1 MSKKDYTVRAAQCD
15 HKADYNYIYE
25 TLKQIT
31 APLTKSWKR
40 IEKARKIVIK
50 LNMMKPVDKIVKFQG
65 RRQEL
70 VDDAVCRAFLQ
81 LLREH
86 NDQKIFA
93 TDTNPYADNKLTPED
108 FNYASHLKEFDVTYV
123 DSNRP
128 PWAVYEVPG
137 GGNMFDQYILN
148 KVFQDA
154 DEVISVSKMKNHS
167 FMGITLCMKNL
178 FGLPPIVPPAGRVRT
193 YYHHA
198 IRLSYVLPDLAMI
211 TNPCLNIID
220 GLVGQKG
227 REWGGEG
234 RVGNVLIAGDQ
245 ITATD
250 SCGAYLMGHNP
261 EADWPTPPFR
271 RDRNHL
277 LVAAQRGF
285 GTVDLSQIDFQ
296 SDIPA
301 PVAHFDCDITEEP
314 EIIHKLRRTACEQ
327 GLYYRDKQKKIV
339 DQYRGEFIYMQ
350 DGKIVWHGLN
360 PSVIASHRS
369 LNSTKP
375 GAALWLKF
383 VDPEEIEG
391 ERFEVYDQCLS
402 ALSA

>member
-1 MSKKDYTVRAAQCD
+1 
-15 HKADYNYIYE
+15 
-25 TLKQIT
+25 
-31 APLTKSWKR
+31 
-40 IEKARKIVIK
+40 
-50 LNMMKPVDKIVKFQG
+50 
-65 RRQEL
+65 
-70 VDDAVCRAFLQ
+70 
-81 LLREH
+81 
-86 NDQKIFA
+86 
-93 TDTNPYADNKLTPED
+93 
-108 FNYASHLKEFDVTYV
+108 
-123 DSNRP
+123 
-128 PWAVYEVPG
+128 
-137 GGNMFDQYILN
+137 
-148 KVFQDA
+148 
-154 DEVISVSKMKNHS
+154 
-167 FMGITLCMKNL
+167 
-178 FGLPPIVPPAGRVRT
+178 
-193 YYHHA
+193 
-198 IRLSYVLPDLAMI
+198 
-211 TNPCLNIID
+211 
-220 GLVGQKG
+220 
-227 REWGGEG
+227 
-234 RVGNVLIAGDQ
+234 
-245 ITATD
+245 
-250 SCGAYLMGHNP
+250 MGHNP

-350 DGKIVWHGLN
+350 DGNIVWHGLN